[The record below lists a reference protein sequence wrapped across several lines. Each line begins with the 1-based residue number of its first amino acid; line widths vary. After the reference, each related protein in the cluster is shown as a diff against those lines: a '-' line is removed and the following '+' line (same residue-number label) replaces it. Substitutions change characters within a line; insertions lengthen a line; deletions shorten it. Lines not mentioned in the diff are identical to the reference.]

1 MITAAKS
8 KLLQSIAGLPPEW
21 IYTPCGDKKAPTYRN
36 WQNIAYSC
44 DGLKNCFEEGVF
56 AGAITYGHLLLQASK
71 VHAIGVLCGAPSGGL
86 LAFDH
91 DGDSADEVIDKLCGD
106 VEPPPTITVSS
117 GKEGRYCSFYR
128 VPEQYWASLKTT
140 KLKTGKRGPDNK
152 EEALELRWT
161 GAQQVVAG
169 HHPETS
175 GYRWICGPGT
185 PIADAPLWMIE
196 AMITAEPP
204 ALAFSSSPSPSS
216 PSPSSPSPSPKLAPK
231 NGSHSKS
238 WRDFEKLPLP
248 FDTLFP
254 LDLGLTKQHQDWIG
268 HGISEGGRN
277 NAAIAIARDLV
288 GVADRLAQWGQRFTG
303 HPQQLFED
311 FCNRCSPSLTAT
323 EIKSTWS
330 SAQRSKKEPC
340 LSDEAL
346 ANCVRAYIWRQ
357 TKPIAPVKPVKVEAD
372 RDDDGDEYQGE
383 LPKLAREF
391 KAVERAIGD
400 KLKFNSLLKI
410 VELDGQ
416 PVSLDDLELD
426 LALTHRVTVDRKN
439 VPLILSNLAMRNAYS
454 PVVDYLNRCGDSYKG
469 NYSAY
474 LQDLCPRIL
483 GSVETLHSTYLRR
496 TLISAVARA
505 MEPGCKVDTTLILQG
520 RQGSRK
526 STFFKM
532 LASADWFDD
541 SMGSYSDK
549 DEKLKLHRA
558 WITEWAELESAFRRR
573 DVSAVKAFL
582 TTATD
587 NLRPPYGREVKA
599 MHRPGIIVGTTNDS
613 AFLSDPTGN
622 RRFWVIPIPHTVD
635 TDAVQ
640 AERDQIWGAAVR
652 AYRAGEGW
660 LLSAEEA
667 IASAED
673 TDNYALKD
681 PWESSLRNYTISRE
695 RITIPEFLREQLK
708 FEAKEISP
716 REMMRVAAI
725 LSDWQWQKQRVRE
738 GTNRNYYWCNPART
752 PEAAY
757 G

>member
-1 MITAAKS
+1 MSTALKS
-8 KLLQSIAGLPPEW
+8 KLLHAINGLPTEW
-21 IYTPCGDKKAPTYRN
+21 QYVPCGDKKAPTYRE
-36 WQNIAYSC
+36 WQNISYSYNEMTSSIIN
-44 DGLKNCFEEGVF
+44 GRFE
-56 AGAITYGHLLLQASK
+56 GAIVYGSLVLQANK
-71 VHAIGVLCGAPSGGL
+71 VMAIGVLCGAPSGGL

-91 DGDSADEVIDKLCGD
+91 DGDSADEVIDRLCGGI
-106 VEPPPTITVSS
+106 EPPPTITVSS
-117 GKEGRYCSFYR
+117 GKQGRYCSFYR
-128 VPEQYWASLKTT
+128 VPAEYWDSIKTT
-140 KLKTGKRGPDNK
+140 KIKSGKRGPDDK

-169 HHPETS
+169 HHPETK
-175 GYRWICGPGT
+175 GYQWIAGPET
-185 PIADAPLWMIE
+185 PLADAPLWMIE
-196 AMITAEPP
+196 AMLQAEVEPP
-204 ALAFSSSPSPSS
+204 ALTF
-216 PSPSSPSPSPKLAPK
+216 SPSPSPKLAPK

-248 FDTLFP
+248 FETLFP
-254 LDLGLTKQHQDWIG
+254 LELGLTKQHQDWLG

-288 GVADRLAQWGQRFTG
+288 GVADRLAQWGQRFTH
-303 HPQQLFED
+303 HPEKLFED
-311 FCNRCSPSLTAT
+311 FCNRCTPALPAAS
-323 EIKSTWS
+323 IKNTWS

-346 ANCVRAYIWRQ
+346 ANCVRAYVWRESKDLAIV
-357 TKPIAPVKPVKVEAD
+357 TPPPASPKVEA
-372 RDDDGDEYQGE
+372 DDDGDEYQGE

-391 KAVERAIGD
+391 KAVERVIGA

-410 VELDGQ
+410 IELDSQ

-439 VPLILSNLAMRNAYS
+439 VPLILSNLAMRNTYS
-454 PVVDYLNRCGDSYKG
+454 PVADYLNYCGDNYKD
-469 NYSAY
+469 NYSDY
-474 LQDLCPRIL
+474 LQDLCPRLL
-483 GSVETLHSTYLRR
+483 GSTESLHATYLRR

-505 MEPGCKVDTTLILQG
+505 IEPGCKVDTTLILQG

-526 STFFKM
+526 STFFKN
-532 LASADWFDD
+532 LASAEWFDD

-622 RRFWVIPIPHTVD
+622 RRFWVIPIPHVVD
-635 TDAVQ
+635 TDAAK

-660 LLSAEEA
+660 LLSAAET

-673 TDNYALKD
+673 TDNYTLKD
-681 PWESSLRNYTISRE
+681 PWESSLKNYTLGRD

-738 GTNRNYYWCNPART
+738 GGNRNYYWCNPAQAL
-752 PEAAY
+752 EAAY